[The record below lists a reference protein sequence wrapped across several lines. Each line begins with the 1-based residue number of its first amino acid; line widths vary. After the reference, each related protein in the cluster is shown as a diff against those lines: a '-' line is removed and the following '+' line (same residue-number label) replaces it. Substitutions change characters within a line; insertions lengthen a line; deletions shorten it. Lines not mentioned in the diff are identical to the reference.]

1 MKKLF
6 SFIACVALLSSC
18 GTTKPVTTNVLS
30 RQNATSLEGNKVV
43 VEEIKVHGVE
53 IVETLS
59 EDGTEIIKR
68 PYKWYAGTG
77 TADNKQIAIEMAQSE
92 AYAIISRALNSAVLA
107 ESERGAL
114 VNNDKVQIALRSHWE
129 QVSTSLIKGCE
140 PFGNVSVEYNP
151 ENGMYT
157 ATAKVGIRG
166 DKFNALL
173 ANAGNFQPS
182 DLSKDEL
189 EQFVATNKSIIEAA
203 KGN

>member
-1 MKKLF
+1 M
-6 SFIACVALLSSC
+6 S
-18 GTTKPVTTNVLS
+18 
-30 RQNATSLEGNKVV
+30 
-43 VEEIKVHGVE
+43 GVE

-59 EDGTEIIKR
+59 EDGMEITKR

-92 AYAIISRALNSAVLA
+92 AYATISRVLNSVVLA

-114 VNNDKVQIALRSHWE
+114 VNNGKIQMALRSHWE

-151 ENGMYT
+151 ANGMYT

-166 DKFNALL
+166 DKFNSLL
-173 ANAGNFQPS
+173 ANAGNFQPT
-182 DLSKDEL
+182 DLSKEEL
-189 EQFVATNKSIIEAA
+189 EQFVATNKSIMEAA